1 MSRKNYYQ
9 RNNEVLNDRA
19 KKYCH
24 GNKEVLRE
32 KARNKYRELSV
43 DEKNKKRKFE
53 RDRYRRKLEEAK
65 QKS

>member
-9 RNNEVLNDRA
+9 RNNKVLNDRA

-43 DEKNKKRKFE
+43 DEKNKERKFG